1 MKCIRFFLICTF
13 LISLSVIS
21 CSSGQVDNKPAKRY
35 LITDF
40 GAVTDP
46 NTVNTKAIQDAIDKC
61 AADGGGT
68 LVVPAGTYITGAIF
82 FKQGVNLEIGENGVL
97 KGTTNM
103 ADYKLV
109 QTRWEGEERIWVS
122 ALVNVFDMTGFRM
135 FGKGTIDG
143 SGDIWFPSRGR
154 GGFGGFGGFGA
165 GAGGANETQP
175 ESVKNVGPIRE
186 GPPSLGVKGG
196 LPATPDSPFRGR
208 MSPRLQMM
216 ETPPS

>member
-1 MKCIRFFLICTF
+1 MKFTRFILITTF
-13 LISLSVIS
+13 LISCIVS
-21 CSSGQVDNKPAKRY
+21 CSAEQINSKSAKRY
-35 LITDF
+35 LITEF

-46 NTVNTKAIQDAIDKC
+46 NIVNTKAIQDAIDKC

-82 FKQGVNLEIGENGVL
+82 FKQGVDLEIEENGVL

-122 ALVNVFDMTGFRM
+122 ALVNVFDMNDFHL

-143 SGDIWFPSRGR
+143 SGDIWFSAGR
-154 GGFGGFGGFGA
+154 NNFFGGFGRGR
-165 GAGGANETQP
+165 ANNTQP
-175 ESVKNVGPIRE
+175 ESVKYVGPVRE
-186 GPPSLGVKGG
+186 GPPGCPKGRRD
-196 LPATPDSPFRGR
+196 P
-208 MSPRLQMM
+208 
-216 ETPPS
+216 